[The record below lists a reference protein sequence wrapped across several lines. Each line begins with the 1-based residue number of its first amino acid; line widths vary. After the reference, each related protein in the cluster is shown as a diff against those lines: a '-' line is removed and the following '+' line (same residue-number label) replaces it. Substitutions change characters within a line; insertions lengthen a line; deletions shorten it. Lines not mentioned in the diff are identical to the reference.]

1 MGLFRNSGEL
11 EIGTSN
17 LRQNPRQV
25 QQTKERNVILWRRR
39 KSEGVVLNKS
49 PLEKKQEFRMM
60 TGSHWL
66 RCRGN
71 CYLVGDAVLGPGIEV
86 LSC

>member
-1 MGLFRNSGEL
+1 MSYIALVSLKSKTASYFTSQKKMGLFRNSGEL

-49 PLEKKQEFRMM
+49 PLEKSKSS
-60 TGSHWL
+60 G
-66 RCRGN
+66 
-71 CYLVGDAVLGPGIEV
+71 
-86 LSC
+86 